1 MLGALHKQRV
11 SDTPSILHLPYLPVL
26 GCQSAV
32 TSPHISKRAH
42 ITRLSAKQLMRL
54 GSRLSIIFV
63 SLCRSGNILA
73 QRNKEAWATMARC
86 QAGTPVRGYKIFSE
100 PWSCLTPAPP
110 RRWCWGQG
118 WTDGRLRI
126 CFISNSSSSS
136 RAWWIHTHT
145 HISTGTWNN
154 DNLKLSELMPQK
166 KNKARRMDGC

>member
-11 SDTPSILHLPYLPVL
+11 SDVPNILHLPYLPVL

-86 QAGTPVRGYKIFSE
+86 QAGTPVREYKIFKE
-100 PWSCLTPAPP
+100 PWSCLTARLAPCP
-110 RRWCWGQG
+110 PHTKWCWGQE

-126 CFISNSSSSS
+126 CFISNSSSPS
-136 RAWWIHTHT
+136 RPWWIHTHT
-145 HISTGTWNN
+145 
-154 DNLKLSELMPQK
+154 
-166 KNKARRMDGC
+166 NKHRNMKQW

>member
-26 GCQSAV
+26 SCQSAV
-32 TSPHISKRAH
+32 TRPHISKRAH

-54 GSRLSIIFV
+54 APDCQSSLFLSAAREIFWLRETKKPGQQWLV
-63 SLCRSGNILA
+63 VRQALLYVDIRSSTSPDHA
-73 QRNKEAWATMARC
+73 
-86 QAGTPVRGYKIFSE
+86 S
-100 PWSCLTPAPP
+100 PP

-118 WTDGRLRI
+118 WIDGRLRI

-145 HISTGTWNN
+145 
-154 DNLKLSELMPQK
+154 
-166 KNKARRMDGC
+166 NKHRNVKQW

>member
-73 QRNKEAWATMARC
+73 QRNKEAWPTMARC
-86 QAGTPVRGYKIFSE
+86 QQALLYVDIRSSASPDHASPSPSPADDVGVRGGQMEDWESVLLVILVPRAE
-100 PWSCLTPAPP
+100 P
-110 RRWCWGQG
+110 
-118 WTDGRLRI
+118 DG
-126 CFISNSSSSS
+126 F
-136 RAWWIHTHT
+136 THT
-145 HISTGTWNN
+145 QISTGTWNN